1 MNDKRLSIILTII
14 CAVLMAIA
22 TAYAVLTAAES
33 VPEGVPPEVNT
44 EGLCVHEPV
53 YKMYYTD
60 ADVVAVAKMLYGES
74 RGCSI
79 DNQQK
84 AVWCVLN
91 RVDADGFP
99 DTIIGVLSQPNQFH
113 GYSTAFPVWDDL
125 TAVAED
131 VLTRWSLEKQGVAVN
146 RALPKSYLYFTGT
159 GRENIFREAY
169 CWLRTHT
176 QSGWMQHERQESTLS
191 GDTHDSRCWTS

>member
-1 MNDKRLSIILTII
+1 
-14 CAVLMAIA
+14 
-22 TAYAVLTAAES
+22 
-33 VPEGVPPEVNT
+33 
-44 EGLCVHEPV
+44 
-53 YKMYYTD
+53 
-60 ADVVAVAKMLYGES
+60 MLYGES
-74 RGCSI
+74 RGCTV
-79 DNQQK
+79 DNQRK

-113 GYSTAFPVWDDL
+113 GYSEAFPVWDEL

-146 RALPKSYLYFTGT
+146 RELPKSYLYFTGT

-169 CWLRTHT
+169 
-176 QSGWMQHERQESTLS
+176 
-191 GDTHDSRCWTS
+191 

>member
-1 MNDKRLSIILTII
+1 MMNKHISIIITLI

-22 TAYAVLTAAES
+22 TVYAAVTAAES

-74 RGCSI
+74 RGCTV
-79 DNQQK
+79 DNQRK

-91 RVDADGFP
+91 RVDDERYP
-99 DTIIGVLSQPNQFH
+99 DSIIEVLTQSGQFH
-113 GYSTAFPVWDDL
+113 GYNPNHPVWDDL

-146 RALPKSYLYFTGT
+146 RELPKSFLYFTGT
-159 GRENIFREAY
+159 GSENIFREA
-169 CWLRTHT
+169 C
-176 QSGWMQHERQESTLS
+176 
-191 GDTHDSRCWTS
+191 

>member
-22 TAYAVLTAAES
+22 TVYAVLTAADS

-91 RVDADGFP
+91 RVDDERYP
-99 DTIIGVLSQPNQFH
+99 DSIIEVLSQSGQFH
-113 GYSTAFPVWDDL
+113 GYSPNHPVWDNL

-146 RALPKSYLYFTGT
+146 RELPKSYLYFTGT

-169 CWLRTHT
+169 
-176 QSGWMQHERQESTLS
+176 
-191 GDTHDSRCWTS
+191 

>member
-22 TAYAVLTAAES
+22 TVYATVTAAES

-53 YKMYYTD
+53 YKMYFTD

-91 RVDADGFP
+91 RVDDERYP
-99 DTIIGVLSQPNQFH
+99 DSIIEVLSQSGQFH
-113 GYSTAFPVWDDL
+113 GYSPNHPVWDEL

-146 RALPKSYLYFTGT
+146 RELPKSYLYFTGT
-159 GRENIFREAY
+159 GKENIFRE
-169 CWLRTHT
+169 
-176 QSGWMQHERQESTLS
+176 GF
-191 GDTHDSRCWTS
+191 

>member
-1 MNDKRLSIILTII
+1 MMNKHISIIITLI

-22 TAYAVLTAAES
+22 TVYAAVTAAKS
-33 VPEGVPPEVNT
+33 VPEAEPPEVNT
-44 EGLCVHEPV
+44 EGLCVYTVKEPPV
-53 YKMYYTD
+53 KEPEYEMYYTD

-91 RVDADGFP
+91 RVDDERFP

-113 GYSTAFPVWDDL
+113 GYSAAFPVWDEL

-146 RALPKSYLYFTGT
+146 RELPKSYLYFTGT
-159 GRENIFREAY
+159 GKENVFRE
-169 CWLRTHT
+169 
-176 QSGWMQHERQESTLS
+176 GF
-191 GDTHDSRCWTS
+191 

>member
-22 TAYAVLTAAES
+22 TVYAVLTAAES

-44 EGLCVHEPV
+44 EGLCVYEPV
-53 YKMYYTD
+53 YKMYFTD

-91 RVDADGFP
+91 RVDDERYP
-99 DTIIGVLSQPNQFH
+99 DSIIEVLSQSGQFH
-113 GYSTAFPVWDDL
+113 GYSPNHPVWDEL

-146 RALPKSYLYFTGT
+146 RELPKSYLFFTGT
-159 GRENIFREAY
+159 GRENIFREA
-169 CWLRTHT
+169 C
-176 QSGWMQHERQESTLS
+176 
-191 GDTHDSRCWTS
+191 

>member
-1 MNDKRLSIILTII
+1 MNDKRLSIIITII

-22 TAYAVLTAAES
+22 TVYATVTAAES
-33 VPEGVPPEVNT
+33 VPAGVPPEVNT

-60 ADVVAVAKMLYGES
+60 EDVVAVAKMLYGES

-91 RVDADGFP
+91 RVDDERYP
-99 DTIIGVLSQPNQFH
+99 DSIIEVLSQSGQFH
-113 GYSTAFPVWDDL
+113 GYSPNHPVWDEL

-146 RALPKSYLYFTGT
+146 RELPKSYLYFTGT

-169 CWLRTHT
+169 
-176 QSGWMQHERQESTLS
+176 
-191 GDTHDSRCWTS
+191 

>member
-22 TAYAVLTAAES
+22 TVYATVTAADS

-91 RVDADGFP
+91 RVDDERYP
-99 DTIIGVLSQPNQFH
+99 DSIIAVLSQSGQFH
-113 GYSTAFPVWDDL
+113 GYSPNHPVWDEL

-146 RALPKSYLYFTGT
+146 RELPKEYLFFNGYHGS
-159 GRENIFREAY
+159 NHFRTE
-169 CWLRTHT
+169 C
-176 QSGWMQHERQESTLS
+176 
-191 GDTHDSRCWTS
+191 

>member
-1 MNDKRLSIILTII
+1 MNKLASIIITII

-22 TAYAVLTAAES
+22 TVYAAFTAAES
-33 VPEGVPPEVNT
+33 VPKGVPPEVNT
-44 EGLCVHEPV
+44 EGLCVHEPT
-53 YKMYYTD
+53 YEMYYTQD
-60 ADVVAVAKMLYGES
+60 DVIAIAKMLYGES

-113 GYSTAFPVWDDL
+113 GYSTAFPVWDEL

-146 RALPKSYLYFTGT
+146 RELPKSYLYFTGT
-159 GRENIFREAY
+159 GRENIFRE
-169 CWLRTHT
+169 
-176 QSGWMQHERQESTLS
+176 GF
-191 GDTHDSRCWTS
+191 

>member
-22 TAYAVLTAAES
+22 TVYATVTAAKS
-33 VPEGVPPEVNT
+33 VPNGVPPEVNT
-44 EGLCVHEPV
+44 EGLCVHEPT
-53 YKMYYTD
+53 YEMYYTQD
-60 ADVVAVAKMLYGES
+60 DVIAIAKMLYGES
-74 RGCSI
+74 RGCSVS
-79 DNQQK
+79 NQQK

-99 DTIIGVLSQPNQFH
+99 DTIIGVLSQSGQFH
-113 GYSTAFPVWDDL
+113 GYSPNHPVWDEL

-146 RALPKSYLYFTGT
+146 RELPKSYLYFTGT

-169 CWLRTHT
+169 
-176 QSGWMQHERQESTLS
+176 
-191 GDTHDSRCWTS
+191 

>member
-1 MNDKRLSIILTII
+1 MNDKRLSIIITII

-22 TAYAVLTAAES
+22 TVYAVLTAAES

-44 EGLCVHEPV
+44 EGLCVQTVKEPE
-53 YKMYYTD
+53 YEMYYTQD
-60 ADVVAVAKMLYGES
+60 DVIAIAKMLYGES

-113 GYSTAFPVWDDL
+113 GYSTAFPVWDEL

-131 VLTRWSLEKQGVAVN
+131 VLTRWSLEKQRVSVN
-146 RALPKSYLYFTGT
+146 RELPKIFLYFTGT

-169 CWLRTHT
+169 
-176 QSGWMQHERQESTLS
+176 
-191 GDTHDSRCWTS
+191 

>member
-22 TAYAVLTAAES
+22 TVYAVFTAAES
-33 VPEGVPPEVNT
+33 VPVGAPPEVNT

-53 YKMYYTD
+53 YKMYFTD

-91 RVDADGFP
+91 RVDADGNP
-99 DTIIGVLSQPNQFH
+99 DTISGVLH
-113 GYSTAFPVWDDL
+113 
-125 TAVAED
+125 
-131 VLTRWSLEKQGVAVN
+131 
-146 RALPKSYLYFTGT
+146 
-159 GRENIFREAY
+159 
-169 CWLRTHT
+169 
-176 QSGWMQHERQESTLS
+176 
-191 GDTHDSRCWTS
+191 

>member
-22 TAYAVLTAAES
+22 TVYATVTAADS

-44 EGLCVHEPV
+44 EGLCVYTVKEPT
-53 YKMYYTD
+53 YEMYYTD
-60 ADVVAVAKMLYGES
+60 ADVVAIAKMLYGES

-91 RVDADGFP
+91 RVDADDFP

-113 GYSTAFPVWDDL
+113 GYSAAFPVWDEL

-146 RALPKSYLYFTGT
+146 RELPKSYLYFTGT

-169 CWLRTHT
+169 
-176 QSGWMQHERQESTLS
+176 
-191 GDTHDSRCWTS
+191 

>member
-1 MNDKRLSIILTII
+1 MSNKHFSIILTII

-22 TAYAVLTAAES
+22 TVYAVLTAAES

-53 YKMYYTD
+53 YKMYFTD

-74 RGCSI
+74 RGCSVS
-79 DNQQK
+79 NQQK

-91 RVDADGFP
+91 RVDDERYP
-99 DTIIGVLSQPNQFH
+99 DSIIEVLSQSGQFH
-113 GYSTAFPVWDDL
+113 GYSPNHPVWDEL

-146 RALPKSYLYFTGT
+146 RELPKSYLYFTGT

-169 CWLRTHT
+169 
-176 QSGWMQHERQESTLS
+176 
-191 GDTHDSRCWTS
+191 

>member
-1 MNDKRLSIILTII
+1 MMNKHISIIITII

-22 TAYAVLTAAES
+22 TVYAAVTAAKS

-44 EGLCVHEPV
+44 EGLCVYTVKEPT
-53 YKMYYTD
+53 YEMYYTQD
-60 ADVVAVAKMLYGES
+60 DVIAIAKMLYGES

-113 GYSTAFPVWDDL
+113 GYSAAFPVWDEL

-146 RALPKSYLYFTGT
+146 RELPKSFLYFTGT

-169 CWLRTHT
+169 
-176 QSGWMQHERQESTLS
+176 
-191 GDTHDSRCWTS
+191 

>member
-1 MNDKRLSIILTII
+1 MSNKHFSIILTII

-22 TAYAVLTAAES
+22 TVYAAVTAAES
-33 VPEGVPPEVNT
+33 VPKGVPPEVNT

-53 YKMYYTD
+53 YKMYFTD

-91 RVDADGFP
+91 RVDDERYP
-99 DTIIGVLSQPNQFH
+99 DSIIEVLSQSGQFH
-113 GYSTAFPVWDDL
+113 GYNPNHPVWDEL

-146 RALPKSYLYFTGT
+146 RELPKSYLYFTGT

-169 CWLRTHT
+169 
-176 QSGWMQHERQESTLS
+176 
-191 GDTHDSRCWTS
+191 

>member
-22 TAYAVLTAAES
+22 TVYATVTAAES
-33 VPEGVPPEVNT
+33 IPEGVPPEVNT
-44 EGLCVHEPV
+44 EGLCVQTVKEPE
-53 YKMYYTD
+53 YEMYYTHD
-60 ADVVAVAKMLYGES
+60 DVIAVAKMLYGES

-113 GYSTAFPVWDDL
+113 GYSTAFPVWDEL

-146 RALPKSYLYFTGT
+146 RELPKSYLYFTGT
-159 GRENIFREAY
+159 GRENIFREVY
-169 CWLRTHT
+169 
-176 QSGWMQHERQESTLS
+176 
-191 GDTHDSRCWTS
+191 

>member
-1 MNDKRLSIILTII
+1 MTNKRLSIILTII

-22 TAYAVLTAAES
+22 TVYAAVTAAKS
-33 VPEGVPPEVNT
+33 VPNGVPPEVNT

-53 YKMYYTD
+53 YKMYFTD
-60 ADVVAVAKMLYGES
+60 ADVVAIAKMLYGES

-91 RVDADGFP
+91 RVDDERYP
-99 DTIIGVLSQPNQFH
+99 DSIIAVLSQSGQFH
-113 GYSTAFPVWDDL
+113 GYSPNHPVWDEL
-125 TAVAED
+125 TSVAED

-146 RALPKSYLYFTGT
+146 RELPKSFLYFTGT
-159 GRENIFREAY
+159 GRENIFREGY
-169 CWLRTHT
+169 
-176 QSGWMQHERQESTLS
+176 
-191 GDTHDSRCWTS
+191 

>member
-1 MNDKRLSIILTII
+1 MNDKRLPIILTII
-14 CAVLMAIA
+14 CAVLIAIA
-22 TAYAVLTAAES
+22 TVYAVLTAAES

-44 EGLCVHEPV
+44 EGLCVHTVKEPT
-53 YKMYYTD
+53 YEMYYTD
-60 ADVVAVAKMLYGES
+60 ADVVAIAKMLYGES

-91 RVDADGFP
+91 RVDDERFP

-113 GYSTAFPVWDDL
+113 GYSTAFPVWNEL
-125 TAVAED
+125 AAVAED

-146 RALPKSYLYFTGT
+146 RELPPSYLYFTGT

-169 CWLRTHT
+169 
-176 QSGWMQHERQESTLS
+176 
-191 GDTHDSRCWTS
+191 

>member
-1 MNDKRLSIILTII
+1 MNNKRLSIILTII

-22 TAYAVLTAAES
+22 TVYATVTAAES

-44 EGLCVHEPV
+44 EGLCVYEPV

-91 RVDADGFP
+91 RVDDERYP
-99 DTIIGVLSQPNQFH
+99 DSIIEVLSQSGQFH
-113 GYSTAFPVWDDL
+113 GYSPNHPVWDEL

-146 RALPKSYLYFTGT
+146 RELPKSYLYFTGT

-169 CWLRTHT
+169 
-176 QSGWMQHERQESTLS
+176 
-191 GDTHDSRCWTS
+191 

>member
-22 TAYAVLTAAES
+22 TVYAVLTAAES
-33 VPEGVPPEVNT
+33 VPEGIPPEVNT

-91 RVDADGFP
+91 RVDDERYP
-99 DTIIGVLSQPNQFH
+99 DSIIEVLSQSGQFH
-113 GYSTAFPVWDDL
+113 GYNPNHPVWDEL

-146 RALPKSYLYFTGT
+146 RELPPSYLYFTGT

-169 CWLRTHT
+169 
-176 QSGWMQHERQESTLS
+176 
-191 GDTHDSRCWTS
+191 

>member
-22 TAYAVLTAAES
+22 TVYATVTAAES

-44 EGLCVHEPV
+44 EGLCVQTVKEPT
-53 YKMYYTD
+53 YEMYYTD

-74 RGCSI
+74 RGCSVS
-79 DNQQK
+79 NQQK

-113 GYSTAFPVWDDL
+113 GYSTAFPVWDEL

-146 RALPKSYLYFTGT
+146 RELPKSYLYFTGT

-169 CWLRTHT
+169 
-176 QSGWMQHERQESTLS
+176 
-191 GDTHDSRCWTS
+191 

>member
-1 MNDKRLSIILTII
+1 MNDKRMSIILTII

-22 TAYAVLTAAES
+22 TVYATVTAAES

-91 RVDADGFP
+91 RVDDERYP
-99 DTIIGVLSQPNQFH
+99 DSIIEVLSQSGQFH
-113 GYSTAFPVWDDL
+113 GYNPNHPVWDEL

-146 RALPKSYLYFTGT
+146 RELPKSYLYFTGT
-159 GRENIFREAY
+159 GRENIFREA
-169 CWLRTHT
+169 C
-176 QSGWMQHERQESTLS
+176 
-191 GDTHDSRCWTS
+191 

>member
-22 TAYAVLTAAES
+22 TVYAAVTAAES

-91 RVDADGFP
+91 RVDDERYP
-99 DTIIGVLSQPNQFH
+99 DSIIEVLSQSGQFH
-113 GYSTAFPVWDDL
+113 GYNPNHPVWDEL

-146 RALPKSYLYFTGT
+146 RELPKSFLYFTGT

-169 CWLRTHT
+169 
-176 QSGWMQHERQESTLS
+176 
-191 GDTHDSRCWTS
+191 

>member
-1 MNDKRLSIILTII
+1 MMNKHISIIITIV

-22 TAYAVLTAAES
+22 TVYAAVTATKS

-53 YKMYYTD
+53 YKMYFTD

-91 RVDADGFP
+91 RVDDERYP
-99 DTIIGVLSQPNQFH
+99 DSIIEVLSQSGQFH
-113 GYSTAFPVWDDL
+113 GYSPNHPGWDEL

-131 VLTRWSLEKQGVAVN
+131 VLTRWSLEKQCGAGN
-146 RALPKSYLYFTGT
+146 
-159 GRENIFREAY
+159 
-169 CWLRTHT
+169 
-176 QSGWMQHERQESTLS
+176 
-191 GDTHDSRCWTS
+191 

>member
-1 MNDKRLSIILTII
+1 MTNKRLSIILTII
-14 CAVLMAIA
+14 CAVLIAIA
-22 TAYAVLTAAES
+22 TMYAVLTAADS

-53 YKMYYTD
+53 YKMFFTD

-91 RVDADGFP
+91 RVDDERYP
-99 DTIIGVLSQPNQFH
+99 DSIIEVLSQSGQFH
-113 GYSTAFPVWDDL
+113 GYSPNHPVWDEL

-146 RALPKSYLYFTGT
+146 RELPKSYLYFTGT

-169 CWLRTHT
+169 
-176 QSGWMQHERQESTLS
+176 
-191 GDTHDSRCWTS
+191 

>member
-22 TAYAVLTAAES
+22 TIYATVTAAES

-53 YKMYYTD
+53 YKMYFTD
-60 ADVVAVAKMLYGES
+60 ADVVAIAKMLYGES

-91 RVDADGFP
+91 RVDDERYP
-99 DTIIGVLSQPNQFH
+99 DSIIEVLSQSGQFH
-113 GYSTAFPVWDDL
+113 GYSPNHPVWDEL

-146 RALPKSYLYFTGT
+146 RELPKSYLYFTGT

-169 CWLRTHT
+169 
-176 QSGWMQHERQESTLS
+176 
-191 GDTHDSRCWTS
+191 

>member
-1 MNDKRLSIILTII
+1 MNDKRLPIILTII
-14 CAVLMAIA
+14 CAVLIAIA
-22 TAYAVLTAAES
+22 TVYAVLTAAES

-53 YKMYYTD
+53 YKMYFTD

-91 RVDADGFP
+91 RVDADG
-99 DTIIGVLSQPNQFH
+99 TVRH
-113 GYSTAFPVWDDL
+113 
-125 TAVAED
+125 TAVLQDIKSKALVYCRLQD
-131 VLTRWSLEKQGVAVN
+131 VQG
-146 RALPKSYLYFTGT
+146 K
-159 GRENIFREAY
+159 I
-169 CWLRTHT
+169 
-176 QSGWMQHERQESTLS
+176 
-191 GDTHDSRCWTS
+191 

>member
-22 TAYAVLTAAES
+22 TVYAAVTAAES

-60 ADVVAVAKMLYGES
+60 ADAVAIAKMLYGES

-91 RVDADGFP
+91 RVDDERYP
-99 DTIIGVLSQPNQFH
+99 DSIIEVLSQSGQFH
-113 GYSTAFPVWDDL
+113 GYSPNHPVWDDL

-131 VLTRWSLEKQGVAVN
+131 VLTRWSVEKQGVAVN
-146 RALPKSYLYFTGT
+146 RELPKSYLYFTGT

-169 CWLRTHT
+169 
-176 QSGWMQHERQESTLS
+176 
-191 GDTHDSRCWTS
+191 

>member
-1 MNDKRLSIILTII
+1 MNDKRLSIILAII

-22 TAYAVLTAAES
+22 TVYATVTAAES

-44 EGLCVHEPV
+44 EGLCVQTVKEPEHE
-53 YKMYYTD
+53 MYYTD

-146 RALPKSYLYFTGT
+146 RELPKSYLYFTGT

-169 CWLRTHT
+169 
-176 QSGWMQHERQESTLS
+176 
-191 GDTHDSRCWTS
+191 

>member
-1 MNDKRLSIILTII
+1 MNDKRLSIIITII

-22 TAYAVLTAAES
+22 TVYAVLTAAEN

-60 ADVVAVAKMLYGES
+60 ADVVAIAKMLYGES

-91 RVDADGFP
+91 RVDDDRFP
-99 DTIIGVLSQPNQFH
+99 DSIIGVLKQPHQFH
-113 GYSTAFPVWDDL
+113 GYSDNFPVWNEL

-131 VLTRWSLEKQGVAVN
+131 VLTRWSLEKQGIAVN
-146 RALPKSYLYFTGT
+146 RELPKSYLYFTGT
-159 GRENIFREAY
+159 GKENIFREAY
-169 CWLRTHT
+169 
-176 QSGWMQHERQESTLS
+176 
-191 GDTHDSRCWTS
+191 

>member
-1 MNDKRLSIILTII
+1 
-14 CAVLMAIA
+14 
-22 TAYAVLTAAES
+22 
-33 VPEGVPPEVNT
+33 
-44 EGLCVHEPV
+44 
-53 YKMYYTD
+53 
-60 ADVVAVAKMLYGES
+60 MLYGES

-91 RVDADGFP
+91 RVDAGGCRV
-99 DTIIGVLSQPNQFH
+99 TIIRELSQPNQCH

-146 RALPKSYLYFTGT
+146 RELPKSYLYFTGT
-159 GRENIFREAY
+159 GKENVFREAY
-169 CWLRTHT
+169 
-176 QSGWMQHERQESTLS
+176 
-191 GDTHDSRCWTS
+191 

>member
-22 TAYAVLTAAES
+22 TVYATVTAADS

-44 EGLCVHEPV
+44 EGLCVYTVKEPT
-53 YKMYYTD
+53 YEMYYTD
-60 ADVVAVAKMLYGES
+60 ADVVAIAKMLYGES

-84 AVWCVLN
+84 TVWCVLN
-91 RVDADGFP
+91 RVDADDFP

-113 GYSTAFPVWDDL
+113 GYSTAFPVWDEL

-146 RALPKSYLYFTGT
+146 RELPKSYLYFTGT

-169 CWLRTHT
+169 
-176 QSGWMQHERQESTLS
+176 
-191 GDTHDSRCWTS
+191 

>member
-22 TAYAVLTAAES
+22 TVYAVLTAAES

-53 YKMYYTD
+53 YKMYFTD

-91 RVDADGFP
+91 RVDDERYP
-99 DTIIGVLSQPNQFH
+99 DSIIEVLSQSGQFH
-113 GYSTAFPVWDDL
+113 GYSPNHPVWDEL

-146 RALPKSYLYFTGT
+146 RELPKSYLYFTGT
-159 GRENIFREAY
+159 GKENVFRE
-169 CWLRTHT
+169 
-176 QSGWMQHERQESTLS
+176 GF
-191 GDTHDSRCWTS
+191 

>member
-1 MNDKRLSIILTII
+1 MNDKRLSIIITII

-22 TAYAVLTAAES
+22 TVYAVLTAAES

-53 YKMYYTD
+53 YKMYFTD
-60 ADVVAVAKMLYGES
+60 ADVVAIAKMLYGES
-74 RGCSI
+74 RGCSVS
-79 DNQQK
+79 NQQK

-91 RVDADGFP
+91 RVDDERYP
-99 DTIIGVLSQPNQFH
+99 DSIIEVLSQSGQFH
-113 GYSTAFPVWDDL
+113 GYNPNHPIWDEL

-146 RALPKSYLYFTGT
+146 RELPKSYLYFTGT
-159 GRENIFREAY
+159 GRENIFRE
-169 CWLRTHT
+169 
-176 QSGWMQHERQESTLS
+176 GF
-191 GDTHDSRCWTS
+191 

>member
-22 TAYAVLTAAES
+22 TVYAVLAAAES

-91 RVDADGFP
+91 RVDDERYP
-99 DTIIGVLSQPNQFH
+99 DSIIEVLSQSGQFH
-113 GYSTAFPVWDDL
+113 GYSPNHPVWDEL

-146 RALPKSYLYFTGT
+146 RELPKSYLYFTGT

-169 CWLRTHT
+169 
-176 QSGWMQHERQESTLS
+176 
-191 GDTHDSRCWTS
+191 